1 MSNATTLARPY
12 ARAAFELAKSE
23 GAQAQWSARLGFAA
37 QVAAQSAVHD
47 LLGSP
52 KLQAADRISLF
63 LSEGDGGTSS
73 SFGRFL
79 AILEANQRLSLLG
92 EIASLFEMLRADDEK
107 RLHVRVRAAM
117 AIEPMQQQ
125 QLIGAL
131 AKRFNREIDL
141 ELAID
146 PELLGG
152 AVVEAG
158 DVVIDGSVSGK
169 LKRLRAELL

>member
-12 ARAAFELAKSE
+12 ARAAFELAKNE

-37 QVAAQSAVHD
+37 QVADQSAVHD

-63 LSEGDGGTSS
+63 LSEGDNASS

-79 AILEANQRLSLLG
+79 AMLESNQRLSLLA
-92 EIASLFEMLRADDEK
+92 EVASLFEKLRADDEK
-107 RLHVRVRAAM
+107 RLQVRVRAAM

-125 QLIGAL
+125 QLVGAL
-131 AKRFNREIDL
+131 AKRFNRAIDL
-141 ELAID
+141 ELSID

-158 DVVIDGSVSGK
+158 DVVIDGSVRGK
-169 LKRLRAELL
+169 LKRLRAELM